1 MSKPRRNVFCQNISI
16 CTFRLVVAM
25 PSSSSVSFFLIN
37 SLVNSGCLLPLL
49 VNLSNNWKTKAL
61 TRMSVVDVAEIS
73 RDQTEF
79 HGSLQNRALVISEAP
94 RSWIINLTC
103 SLESFSTNQIPTTHP
118 FPANMSAISPQK
130 MDPTIM
136 RTHHNQHN
144 PTIITITTIIRTHHN
159 QLPIS
164 HSLCLPELGRACT
177 VG

>member
-1 MSKPRRNVFCQNISI
+1 MSKPRRNVFCQNMSI

-130 MDPTIM
+130 MDPTII
-136 RTHHNQHN
+136 RTHHDQH
-144 PTIITITTIIRTHHN
+144 TIIIPYMAYHN

>member
-1 MSKPRRNVFCQNISI
+1 MSI

-79 HGSLQNRALVISEAP
+79 HGSLQTEP
-94 RSWIINLTC
+94 R
-103 SLESFSTNQIPTTHP
+103 
-118 FPANMSAISPQK
+118 
-130 MDPTIM
+130 
-136 RTHHNQHN
+136 
-144 PTIITITTIIRTHHN
+144 
-159 QLPIS
+159 
-164 HSLCLPELGRACT
+164 
-177 VG
+177 